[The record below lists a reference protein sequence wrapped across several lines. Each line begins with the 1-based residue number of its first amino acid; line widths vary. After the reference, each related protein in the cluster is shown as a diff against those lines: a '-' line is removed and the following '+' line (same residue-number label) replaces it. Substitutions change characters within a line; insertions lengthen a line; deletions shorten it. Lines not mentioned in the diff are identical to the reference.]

1 MTRSQLHVD
10 RVGVRVTL
18 PRTGVQYRTVPKQIV
33 SIIPRFRGYRY
44 IIVEDDIVI
53 IDPKTYGSST
63 LLRANALVEN
73 GRAGVPPLFSL
84 YVML

>member
-1 MTRSQLHVD
+1 VTRSQLHVD
-10 RVGVRVTL
+10 RVGVGVTL

-53 IDPKTYGSST
+53 IDPKTY
-63 LLRANALVEN
+63 RV
-73 GRAGVPPLFSL
+73 V
-84 YVML
+84 YVIEG